1 MLAHVLWREPMVR
14 LLLMLSAVSAAAI
27 EFGLASTASA
37 VLSGEAGSYTVHQ
50 ETYYSA
56 PITLE
61 AGHMVFTDSGKTPL
75 KMPSGE
81 YAITYFIGDIVFAD
95 THQPAPLS
103 EVYDHHWIAV
113 SSNHRNQFCKGS
125 IEYVFGI
132 GAESRHSPVSFSPG
146 FGYLVANGTYWG
158 ANIHLLRTEGLA
170 GDNPYRAAKECI
182 ECYYSPGKG
191 EGCTPAY
198 NGTFRCC
205 GEFNNATAA
214 KSSCAVGPNPPAARD
229 YQLRYTFNYTRDVA
243 RLRPV
248 YVGTLAAPSCA
259 VFYSATQH
267 VVPKNSRFVAPQLA
281 SPASSD
287 AGRRSSPALHTAL
300 YTPAR
305 EGGGGRAGSLA
316 LRGCAAAAVPCQS
329 RRFRARHTPQ
339 VQRNE
344 TQPTDHVRFSLTV
357 PARMTLLFAVGHLH
371 TGGLN
376 ISLSLNGRAVC
387 TSLPT
392 YGTELGV
399 AGNEKVP
406 PVYPRSAPPQCTSVV
421 APARPPAALY
431 RACKPAPQQP
441 PPPSPLVTSTATTV
455 PPRRATSCT
464 CRTASTAAPVCWSCA
479 RGTRS
484 LSMATTLWAR
494 TTRAYSTRTA
504 RTSTS

>member
-95 THQPAPLS
+95 THQPALLS

-113 SSNHRNQFCKGS
+113 ASNHRNPFCKNS

-146 FGYLVANGTYWG
+146 FGYHVANGTYWG

-205 GEFNNATAA
+205 GELNNRTAA
-214 KSSCAVGPNPPAARD
+214 NSSCAVGPNPPAARD

-243 RLRPV
+243 RVRPV
-248 YVGTLAAPSCA
+248 YVGTLAAPNCA
-259 VFYSATQH
+259 VFYSVSQH
-267 VVPKNSRFVAPQLA
+267 V
-281 SPASSD
+281 
-287 AGRRSSPALHTAL
+287 G
-300 YTPAR
+300 
-305 EGGGGRAGSLA
+305 
-316 LRGCAAAAVPCQS
+316 
-329 RRFRARHTPQ
+329 
-339 VQRNE
+339 
-344 TQPTDHVRFSLTV
+344 TV
-357 PARMTLLFAVGHLH
+357 PAWWWRHSSPH
-371 TGGLN
+371 
-376 ISLSLNGRAVC
+376 
-387 TSLPT
+387 
-392 YGTELGV
+392 
-399 AGNEKVP
+399 
-406 PVYPRSAPPQCTSVV
+406 
-421 APARPPAALY
+421 RPPRTESIGAGLPATHTWGGQ
-431 RACKPAPQQP
+431 RAQS
-441 PPPSPLVTSTATTV
+441 PSARSQRL
-455 PPRRATSCT
+455 RRRSN
-464 CRTASTAAPVCWSCA
+464 AAPKSPIP
-479 RGTRS
+479 RPPHPTGT
-484 LSMATTLWAR
+484 A
-494 TTRAYSTRTA
+494 
-504 RTSTS
+504 

>member
-1 MLAHVLWREPMVR
+1 
-14 LLLMLSAVSAAAI
+14 MLSAVSAAAI

-146 FGYLVANGTYWG
+146 FGYHVANGTYWG

-305 EGGGGRAGSLA
+305 EGGGRGESRFTRSQRLRRRSGAAPKSPIPCSPHSTGTAQRNPADGPRALLSHGTGTHDAPLRRGSPAYGRAQHLA
-316 LRGCAAAAVPCQS
+316 VAQRTGRVHLLTHLRHGARRRRQREGAAC
-329 RRFRARHTPQ
+329 
-339 VQRNE
+339 
-344 TQPTDHVRFSLTV
+344 L
-357 PARMTLLFAVGHLH
+357 
-371 TGGLN
+371 
-376 ISLSLNGRAVC
+376 
-387 TSLPT
+387 
-392 YGTELGV
+392 
-399 AGNEKVP
+399 
-406 PVYPRSAPPQCTSVV
+406 PPQCTPAVYLRSG
-421 APARPPAALY
+421 ARPPACSALP
-431 RACKPAPQQP
+431 RLQAS
-441 PPPSPLVTSTATTV
+441 PSAATTTV
-455 PPRRATSCT
+455 TTGHFHRHHCAAAQGYLVHMSHCIDSSTGVLELRKGDEIAIDGHYFVGSNDPRLLYSD
-464 CRTASTAAPVCWSCA
+464 
-479 RGTRS
+479 GTHLNVMR
-484 LSMATTLWAR
+484 
-494 TTRAYSTRTA
+494 
-504 RTSTS
+504 